1 HTRFSRDWSS
11 DVCSS
16 DLVGRRIPIVGDDY
30 CDPEFGTGC
39 VKITPAHDFNDYEV
53 GKRHNLPLINVLDK
67 NAAVLA
73 TAQVFNVDGSVNT
86 EVDATLPAAYAGLDR
101 FEARKRIV
109 EDFDAAGL
117 LEKIEPHSLKT

>member
-1 HTRFSRDWSS
+1 MLTHTAEAVNPSEERHKHPTGKF
-11 DVCSS
+11 VELP
-16 DLVGRRIPIVGDDY
+16 LVGRRIPIVGDDY

-86 EVDATLPAAYAGLDR
+86 EVDAT
-101 FEARKRIV
+101 
-109 EDFDAAGL
+109 
-117 LEKIEPHSLKT
+117 